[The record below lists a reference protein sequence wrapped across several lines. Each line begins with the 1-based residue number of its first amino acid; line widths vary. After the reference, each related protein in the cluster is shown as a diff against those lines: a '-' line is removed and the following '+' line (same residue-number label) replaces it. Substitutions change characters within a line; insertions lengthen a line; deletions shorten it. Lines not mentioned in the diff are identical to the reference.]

1 MTDPEQRIYT
11 VSTNLRKNKPP
22 ETLRKCALMSINSYR
37 GTQNSLGNGPLN
49 DGYHIAKTLK
59 ILGYDV
65 YSLVDGDKE
74 TFLRLLK
81 HFMKNTTEKLVVY
94 YIGHG
99 LNVKDKD
106 GDEADGK
113 DEAMYFTD
121 GVLVDDT
128 LVQQLKLKQDD
139 STLILVTDA
148 CHSGS
153 IWDIQGGNKPGR
165 TIPPNVIS
173 ISAASDAQTAK
184 QTVFEKV
191 EQGCFSYFLR
201 KALRANHRSTPLEI
215 RSFMRPNLRR
225 YQQDIQ
231 IAVTSE
237 EILNRQLF

>member
-1 MTDPEQRIYT
+1 MADPEERIYG
-11 VSTNLRKNKPP
+11 VAKNLKKVHAP
-22 ETLRKCALMSINSYR
+22 ETLKKAALMSINSYR
-37 GTQNSLGNGPLN
+37 GTKNSLGNGPLN
-49 DGYHIAKTLK
+49 DGYHIAKTLQ

-65 YSLVDGDKE
+65 YALVDSDKN
-74 TFLRLLK
+74 TFLKQLQ

-99 LNVKDKD
+99 LNIRDKS
-106 GDEADGK
+106 GDEADGY
-113 DEAMYFTD
+113 DEAMYYSD
-121 GVLVDDT
+121 GPLVDDT
-128 LVQQLKLKQDD
+128 LVQQLKLKQDE
-139 STLILVTDA
+139 STLVLITDA

-173 ISAASDAQTAK
+173 ISAATDAQTAK

-191 EQGCFSYFLR
+191 EQGVFSYFLR
-201 KALRANHRSTPLEI
+201 KALKANHRSTPMEI

-237 EILNRQLF
+237 ELLNRQVL